1 MNNYLSDKLKVLSF
15 LCIVFVV
22 WIHMYYTEGEQY
34 VSTRFLMNIIGGGIC
49 CVAVPLFYSIS
60 GYLFF
65 LNTRDKGLHEIFIK
79 QRKRVR
85 TLLIPY
91 ILTNILSMLF
101 FYVLKIIST
110 KVSVLHTVINN
121 NLLDRAGSDIIGVL
135 YYCFWD
141 GPIAFQMW
149 FVRDLMVFVLF
160 APIIYYLLYLLSLH
174 TILTILGL
182 ISGIILVFLHHD
194 PFSWSFGWFVMGG
207 LLSMS
212 DKVSIIGIH
221 SMSTLRFLKKL
232 QLLLVSVVGI
242 IIIINALYV
251 VKVLD
256 FHIDTDFVTILGV
269 PALWLTYDRFSEGKV
284 YCKGKKVSLVCSK
297 TFFIYLIHE
306 PFLNIFKKVPLV
318 LSKSELC
325 INFSYLLV
333 PLFFIY
339 VTIKVASFLKS
350 KVPPIYNLFT
360 GGR

>member
-1 MNNYLSDKLKVLSF
+1 
-15 LCIVFVV
+15 
-22 WIHMYYTEGEQY
+22 
-34 VSTRFLMNIIGGGIC
+34 
-49 CVAVPLFYSIS
+49 
-60 GYLFF
+60 
-65 LNTRDKGLHEIFIK
+65 
-79 QRKRVR
+79 
-85 TLLIPY
+85 
-91 ILTNILSMLF
+91 
-101 FYVLKIIST
+101 
-110 KVSVLHTVINN
+110 
-121 NLLDRAGSDIIGVL
+121 
-135 YYCFWD
+135 
-141 GPIAFQMW
+141 MW